1 MKREN
6 LKEAQT
12 IINRITRFE
21 EMIKWYERFSVVENS
36 PYSVFVNLIKL
47 VCGKKKRAELEVAYN
62 YDTDYS
68 IGLSDEQQKELIEL
82 VNKWLMEDK
91 KKLEE
96 L

>member
-12 IINRITRFE
+12 MVNRITRFE
-21 EMIKWYERFSVVENS
+21 EMIKWYERFSAVENS
-36 PYSVFVNLIKL
+36 PYSVFVNLIKF
-47 VCGKKKRAELEVAYN
+47 VCGKKKRCELEVAYN
-62 YDTDYS
+62 YDSDYS
-68 IGLSDEQQKELIEL
+68 IGLSNEQQKELIEL

>member
-12 IINRITRFE
+12 LINRITGFE
-21 EMIKWYERFSVVENS
+21 EMTKWYEQYKEREHSA
-36 PYSVFVNLIKL
+36 YSVFVNLIKF

-62 YDTDYS
+62 YDSDYS
-68 IGLSDEQQKELIEL
+68 IGLSNEQQKELIEL

>member
-12 IINRITRFE
+12 MINRITRFE
-21 EMIKWYERFSVVENS
+21 EMIKWYEQYREIENS

-68 IGLSDEQQKELIEL
+68 VGLSVEQQKELIEL
-82 VNKWLMEDK
+82 INKWLAEDK